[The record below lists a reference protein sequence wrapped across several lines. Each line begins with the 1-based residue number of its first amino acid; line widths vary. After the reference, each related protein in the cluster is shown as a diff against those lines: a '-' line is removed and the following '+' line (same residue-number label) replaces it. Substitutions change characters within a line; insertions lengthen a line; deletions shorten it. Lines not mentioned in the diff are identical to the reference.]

1 VGYLKIIV
9 LMGWRFSE
17 EVAVYAERA
26 WDLLAARPVAN
37 TVALTVI
44 EHVRAGRRWSPEP
57 MLFGWYEA
65 AKGVSGA
72 VSLTPPYGLLLA
84 EVARDAVEELVTGLR
99 GSGVTVPGVHGGVA
113 IAPSFSA
120 AWAKAHG
127 VSASIAMRQRLY
139 QLRSVRPGAS
149 PAGRGRR
156 ASEADLNLAVDW
168 YRRFQAEIGEHEFE
182 VTPQVL
188 YRIERQLLWLW
199 EVDGQTVALAAGNPI
214 TAGVAR
220 IGPVYTPLEH
230 RRQGYGQA
238 VTAACTRD
246 ALASGATHAVLF
258 TDLANPISNSIYQ
271 RIGYAAVSDYL
282 AIRFTNR

>member
-1 VGYLKIIV
+1 VKIIA

-17 EVAVYAERA
+17 DVAVYAERA

-65 AKGVSGA
+65 GTGVSGA
-72 VSLTPPYGLLLA
+72 VSLTAPYGLLLA
-84 EVARDAVEELVTGLR
+84 EVATDAVEELVTELR
-99 GSGVTVPGVHGGVA
+99 GLGVPVPGVHGELAV
-113 IAPSFSA
+113 APSFSA
-120 AWAKAHG
+120 AWTTAQG
-127 VSASIAMRQRLY
+127 MTASTAMRQRLY

-149 PAGRGRR
+149 PAGRERW

-182 VTPQVL
+182 VTPQVR

-199 EVDGQTVALAAGNPI
+199 DVDGQIVALAARNPV

-220 IGPVYTPLEH
+220 IGPVYTRPEH

-238 VTAACTRD
+238 VTVAVRATPSRAAPPMPCCSPT
-246 ALASGATHAVLF
+246 
-258 TDLANPISNSIYQ
+258 
-271 RIGYAAVSDYL
+271 
-282 AIRFTNR
+282 